1 MVFVVDWGMPGV
13 NIQPPPLR
21 DGYTLTS
28 TPQSWSQLQ
37 FTPIGRFDLRRNQ
50 GIPRTPGVF
59 QRYQT
64 RWLASDLAWF
74 AADLHKDGSH
84 LRNTDTFFPEFEAL
98 RDSLPP
104 STAGSDARKGLNERI
119 QNLTFDLA
127 TAWDRLFGGTTMI
140 LHVEGTTVPNTPP
153 QPQFL
158 LSSIYLPPFF
168 VAANPASHGP
178 IAQIAQLFIESVGVP
193 TVQMWRNCALQ
204 CGWSL
209 TANGPGTHHNPY
221 STILIPRPQAP
232 GSAHYKFHGRAVG
245 VLDTLLAPT
254 PVVVIPDDDFDEAHR
269 RIQELEEQETIL
281 FSRIAA
287 LEDAK
292 ADLQGH
298 LDSALEA
305 NRSLR
310 QALGTGSR
318 PPPSTPTRSQA
329 PGAASARTHTAT
341 PSRSQAG
348 SFRTPASA
356 RTAPSTL
363 RRPPPYSPSPSHGPT
378 SRHGNDQL
386 DLDTFITSH
395 GLTANASAIK
405 LVMRSFHP
413 VKWHAELINLDIELD
428 LISDLLF
435 AMAAMA
441 D

>member
-21 DGYTLTS
+21 DGYMLTS

-37 FTPIGRFDLRRNQ
+37 FTPIGLFDLRRNQ

-59 QRYQT
+59 QRYRT

-104 STAGSDARKGLNERI
+104 GTAGSDARKGLNERI

-127 TAWDRLFGGTTMI
+127 TAWDRLFG
-140 LHVEGTTVPNTPP
+140 
-153 QPQFL
+153 PQFL
-158 LSSIYLPPFF
+158 RSSVYLPPSF
-168 VAANPASHGP
+168 
-178 IAQIAQLFIESVGVP
+178 LFIESVGVP
-193 TVQMWRNCALQ
+193 TVQTWRNCALQ
-204 CGWSL
+204 RGWSL
-209 TANGPGTHHNPY
+209 TANGPGAHHNPY

-232 GSAHYKFHGRAVG
+232 GSAHYKFHGRAVS

-298 LDSALEA
+298 LDSTLEA

-348 SFRTPASA
+348 SSRTPVSA